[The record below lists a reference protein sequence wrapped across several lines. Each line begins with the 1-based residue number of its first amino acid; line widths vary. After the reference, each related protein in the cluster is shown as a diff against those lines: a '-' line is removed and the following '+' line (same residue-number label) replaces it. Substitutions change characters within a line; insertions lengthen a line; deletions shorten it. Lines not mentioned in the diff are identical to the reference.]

1 MGTQRQLFDL
11 VPLLPANLL
20 ITLNFECDFLW
31 HIRRHIWAVS
41 LRRPLLCLIRWLHSL
56 RLSNES
62 ELMKSIY
69 RSSETKPTRNT
80 KYMPIEGVA
89 SVVELGTIISIR
101 DLRQ

>member
-1 MGTQRQLFDL
+1 
-11 VPLLPANLL
+11 
-20 ITLNFECDFLW
+20 
-31 HIRRHIWAVS
+31 
-41 LRRPLLCLIRWLHSL
+41 
-56 RLSNES
+56 
-62 ELMKSIY
+62 MKSIY